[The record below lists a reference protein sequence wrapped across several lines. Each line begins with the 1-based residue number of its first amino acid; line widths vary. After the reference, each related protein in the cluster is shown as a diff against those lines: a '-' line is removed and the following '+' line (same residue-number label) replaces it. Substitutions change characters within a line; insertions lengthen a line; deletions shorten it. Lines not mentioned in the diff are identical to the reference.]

1 MAATLVPDTV
11 RPETDSCQISNLLC
25 LIAKQDRVAFGELYR
40 ITSGRMMGVML
51 RMLGSRAGAEDA
63 LQEVYLR
70 IWLRAHSYDNARGN
84 GEAWIFSIARYH
96 AIDLLRQFSPLT
108 DDIELDGLTAAGIDI
123 EQRLTARAHS
133 RQIVECLRMLDPEQS
148 QALQAAY
155 LNGQSYADLARHY
168 QVPLNTIRTRLR
180 RSLQQ
185 LRRCMQ
191 GQTEPLPKEDAYSVK
206 SNA

>member
-1 MAATLVPDTV
+1 MVATLVPDTV

-51 RMLGSRAGAEDA
+51 RMLGSRVGAEDA

-70 IWLRAHSYDNARGN
+70 IWLRAHSYDSARGN

-133 RQIVECLRMLDPEQS
+133 RQIVECFKTLDPDQS

-155 LNGQSYADLARHY
+155 LNGESYADLARHY

-191 GQTEPLPKEDAYSVK
+191 GQTQPLPKEDAYRVK